1 MSNPSVP
8 GLLSFFLFLAFLS
21 SPAVAHSNY
30 PGGCSALDGHG
41 VGSYS
46 TNPGYWKLEL
56 DGGNTVSTNDRVV
69 VKLYDYLC
77 ILFCRYSWKLGQ
89 PRTAAAAAV
98 MYRAFTPRPSRR
110 VRGGPTAIVRLVCV
124 VIVSA
129 LACDAAPFTNQQL
142 RDAVQACK
150 FADPTYGG
158 YDCCAKE
165 PRNCGPAGTDEMHMW
180 DVSQVTDMSG
190 LFRDWYDFRASIGNW
205 DVSSVTNMEQ
215 MFSQQG
221 SLSIC
226 NSYSGHS
233 SIPYKSYC
241 GGALYISGWNVS
253 QVTNMNH
260 MFHGNTN
267 FDTNFISN
275 WDVGKVTDFR
285 GMFRGCSTFNQ
296 NLSSW
301 DVSQATDMGL
311 MFESATAFNGDISDW
326 DVSSVTKMDD
336 MFYTA
341 TAFNQ
346 DLSKWD
352 VSSVTDMYRM
362 FAYSGF
368 DGADGEIVGSTWT
381 TAQVTNAQDMFI
393 GNTAWTAKYEI
404 ISGTD
409 PDDGPPSRW
418 GKKSCPV
425 NYYVKSNMCAP
436 CPAGS
441 TNAAGDDPYGVDT
454 SCDPIICAQNQ
465 RVQSNACVA
474 CTGGAVRPAG
484 DEASGPDTS
493 CGCLENHH
501 VCKVSWTSVNMGYGL
516 SLQFQADSGSCKA
529 CPPGTTRAAGDDPA
543 SAATT
548 CDYTPCAE
556 NETVADRTDWILWI
570 THNSL
575 SALQV
580 SPISSYCPGSTTST
594 LGDIHKFECK
604 ACPTSLVNAAGDDP
618 ATFSSVGYCTCPV
631 NTYGELWTEKC
642 TACPD
647 GTAAAAGDKAP
658 GGTGISACRPITCAE
673 NERLKNNTCVS
684 KFCGAY
690 ERVQNNTCV
699 ACPPGTVNAPGDD
712 PAGADTL
719 CDARGCPLDH
729 HVVNK
734 TCVKCGEGLTN
745 LAGDDESGD
754 DTVCRGYGSGAGDVY
769 GERSLFTAVAVAL
782 VTAILDSR
790 R

>member
-1 MSNPSVP
+1 
-8 GLLSFFLFLAFLS
+8 
-21 SPAVAHSNY
+21 
-30 PGGCSALDGHG
+30 
-41 VGSYS
+41 
-46 TNPGYWKLEL
+46 
-56 DGGNTVSTNDRVV
+56 
-69 VKLYDYLC
+69 
-77 ILFCRYSWKLGQ
+77 
-89 PRTAAAAAV
+89 

-129 LACDAAPFTNQQL
+129 LACDAAPFTSKFELQS
-142 RDAVQACK
+142 AVYSCLGIRSYSYTS
-150 FADPTYGG
+150 FPIWGSDS
-158 YDCCAKE
+158 CCNSGA
-165 PRNCGPAGTDEMHMW
+165 NCGPAGTDEMDKW
-180 DVSQVTDMSG
+180 DVSQVTDMTA
-190 LFRDWYDFRASIGNW
+190 LFKDTIYLPLNISAW
-205 DVSSVTNMEQ
+205 DVSSVTGMSQ
-215 MFSQQG
+215 MFYRDPY
-221 SLSIC
+221 SI
-226 NSYSGHS
+226 SYVSPG
-233 SIPYKSYC
+233 PVPD
-241 GGALYISGWNVS
+241 ISGWNIS

-260 MFHGNTN
+260 MFYGQKQFNGNLSSWN
-267 FDTNFISN
+267 
-275 WDVGKVTDFR
+275 VGKVTDFR
-285 GMFRGCSTFNQ
+285 GMFRGCSAFNGD
-296 NLSSW
+296 LSNW

-311 MFESATAFNGDISDW
+311 MFESAYKFNRDISDW

-336 MFYTA
+336 MFHRA
-341 TAFNQ
+341 NAFNQ

-362 FAYSGF
+362 FAYSVF

-436 CPAGS
+436 CPAG
-441 TNAAGDDPYGVDT
+441 TNNAAGDDPYGVDT
-454 SCDPIICAQNQ
+454 SCDPIICAQNE

-474 CTGGAVRPAG
+474 CAEGAVRPAG

-493 CGCLENHH
+493 CACPENYH
-501 VCKVSWTSVNMGYGL
+501 VCKLGYDAQSWPSWVSGT
-516 SLQFQADSGSCKA
+516 DSCKA

-543 SAATT
+543 STATT

-556 NETVADRTDWILWI
+556 NEFVADRTEWNLWS
-570 THNSL
+570 TD
-575 SALQV
+575 
-580 SPISSYCPGSTTST
+580 SSYCPGSTPST

-604 ACPTSLVNAAGDDP
+604 ACPGNLVNAAGDDP
-618 ATFSSVGYCTCPV
+618 AAFSSAGYCTCPI
-631 NTYGELWTEKC
+631 NTYGEIWTEKC

-647 GTAAAAGDKAP
+647 GTANAAGDKAGYTW
-658 GGTGISACRPITCAE
+658 GGIGISACRPITCAE
-673 NERLKNNTCVS
+673 NERLQNNTCVS
-684 KFCGAY
+684 KLCGAY

-754 DTVCRGYGSGAGDVY
+754 DTECRGYGSGAGDVY

-782 VTAILDSR
+782 VTAILDNR
-790 R
+790 RWENNIPLS